1 MTVVYGLII
10 LCLIVCLHEL
20 GHFFA
25 AIACGVKVESFS
37 VGMGPVLLHKTI
49 KNVDWRLSLFPI
61 GGYCA
66 MKGEK
71 DFQNACEAGLKH
83 IEADEGSM
91 YSVHPFK
98 RALIGFAGPFAN
110 LFFAFLAYTIIAMT
124 GYTYYSSNNRIT
136 LANEVYPELHSA
148 AADAGL
154 LTGDRISKI
163 NGTEI
168 TEFSQIY
175 EIVSTHPAED
185 LQIEVKRQLSETAPS
200 SNRVTETNIAEAG
213 KPAGPADSS
222 ASNERFEFLT
232 FTVHTDMD
240 TSTGQGKI
248 GVVSDA
254 STYEAHEAKRY
265 SFFPAIAKGITD
277 TGNGIALTIRGIGIL
292 FKGVDVT
299 QAVSGP
305 ARITTMLGSTAK
317 YGFKESFRTGIVS
330 VLQFMAIISISLFF
344 MNLLPIP
351 ILDGS
356 LVLFS
361 LIEGI
366 FSIEIS
372 PNLKNKVQY
381 IGLVFIAA
389 LFLLALAGDARYIL
403 RLFHAR

>member
-1 MTVVYGLII
+1 
-10 LCLIVCLHEL
+10 
-20 GHFFA
+20 
-25 AIACGVKVESFS
+25 
-37 VGMGPVLLHKTI
+37 
-49 KNVDWRLSLFPI
+49 
-61 GGYCA
+61 
-66 MKGEK
+66 
-71 DFQNACEAGLKH
+71 
-83 IEADEGSM
+83 M

-98 RALIGFAGPFAN
+98 RSIIGFAGPFAN
-110 LFFAFLAYTIIAMT
+110 LFFAFLAYTVIAMT
-124 GYTYYSSNNRIT
+124 GYTYYSSNNTIT

-163 NGTEI
+163 NGSEI
-168 TEFSQIY
+168 REFSQIF

-185 LQIEVKRQLSETAPS
+185 LVIEVKRPVVDAAKAGADAGAGTEEKSTPATDDSLSEKGFIT
-200 SNRVTETNIAEAG
+200 
-213 KPAGPADSS
+213 
-222 ASNERFEFLT
+222 LT

-254 STYEAHEAKRY
+254 SSYEAHEAKRY
-265 SFFPAIAKGITD
+265 SFFPAIVQGISETGKGL
-277 TGNGIALTIRGIGIL
+277 ALTVKGIGIL

-372 PNLKNKVQY
+372 PKLKNKVQY
-381 IGLVFIAA
+381 VGLVFIAA

-403 RLFHAR
+403 RVFNAR